1 MEFNFYNINSNY
13 CDYLRNYD
21 KNIPY
26 TMDNKATRP
35 FIGIVIKIE
44 DINYYAP
51 LTSPKEKHLKM
62 KNQIDFLKID
72 NGNLGAINFN
82 NMIPVTEDNISKIEI
97 KNIQD
102 KDYKNLLENQL
113 SWCNKKQNKQ
123 NILDKAKKLY
133 DYINNPNNIKNVDRW
148 EKIKSRCCD
157 FKKLEQLSKVYSNN
171 IQQDI
176 KNKPKLSLKD
186 KLNKNKKLIEDSKNI
201 TKNIKSNNRSL

>member
-35 FIGIVIKIE
+35 FIGIVIKID

-82 NMIPVTEDNISKIEI
+82 NMIPVTEDNISKIQI

-157 FKKLEQLSKVYSNN
+157 FKKLEQLAKVYTNN

-176 KNKPKLSLKD
+176 QNKPKLSLKD
-186 KLNKNKKLIEDSKNI
+186 KLDKNKKLIEESKNI
-201 TKNIKSNNRSL
+201 ATKIKSNNRSL

>member
-82 NMIPVTEDNISKIEI
+82 NMIPVNEDNISKIEI

-148 EKIKSRCCD
+148 EKIKYRCCD
-157 FKKLEQLSKVYSNN
+157 FKKLEQLAKVYTNN
-171 IQQDI
+171 IKQDI
-176 KNKPKLSLKD
+176 QNKPKLSLKD
-186 KLNKNKKLIEDSKNI
+186 KLDKNKKLIEESKNI
-201 TKNIKSNNRSL
+201 ATKIKSNNRSL

>member
-148 EKIKSRCCD
+148 EKIKYRCCD
-157 FKKLEQLSKVYSNN
+157 FKKLEQLAKVYTNN
-171 IQQDI
+171 IKQDI
-176 KNKPKLSLKD
+176 QNKPKLSLKD
-186 KLNKNKKLIEDSKNI
+186 KLDKNKKLIEESKNI
-201 TKNIKSNNRSL
+201 ATKIKSNNRSL

>member
-44 DINYYAP
+44 HINYYAP

-62 KNQIDFLKID
+62 QNQIHFLKID

-148 EKIKSRCCD
+148 EKIKYRCCD
-157 FKKLEQLSKVYSNN
+157 FKKLEQLAKVYTNN
-171 IQQDI
+171 IKQDI
-176 KNKPKLSLKD
+176 QNKPKLSLKD
-186 KLNKNKKLIEDSKNI
+186 KLDKNKKLIEDSKNI
-201 TKNIKSNNRSL
+201 TTKIKSNNRSL